1 MGDTGRA
8 RKGESLVVEAGAPS
22 NRPRIR
28 GLDGIRAFAVL
39 AVLGSHTAGT
49 GLPGGF
55 YGVDAFFALSGFLI
69 TSLLVEEF
77 QGRAGISLLGFWA
90 RRARRLLP
98 ALFVLLTAIGIV
110 VAVWPS
116 LFGAPQLRGD
126 ALSTVFYVANWHLI
140 AAHSNYFASTGPP
153 SPLEHTWSLA
163 IEEQFYLLWP
173 LVVLAVL
180 GIGRRS
186 RRRAGAVTDRVR
198 MRRRL
203 GALLAFAVVGA
214 VASAVWMAV
223 LVSPFDT
230 VRAYYG
236 SDTRA
241 ESLLVGAALALAFA
255 LWGSPRSRGARGVV
269 SLAGLV
275 AVGGTVALW
284 MLVPDSAFLAFHGG
298 FLLAAGATCAV
309 IASVVALPRGPL
321 AVGLG
326 LRPIRYLGRISYG
339 MYLWYLPVTL
349 AMSPRRTHLTGYELF
364 AARFAV
370 ITALAALSAA
380 LIENPIRRGAIASW
394 KLRLAAPAAAGV
406 SVLTIFAATVV
417 PAEAGTA
424 RVAAVVPHVT
434 PAPPSP
440 APPMKVLLVGDSMAG
455 SLDVGLNA
463 VAPQYD
469 AVVADEGIPGCSL
482 AIDKKSAALTF
493 AGPPDPPCQASNPEA
508 LFDGK
513 YWVAAWNP
521 DVVIYLA
528 RGETLN
534 TQIGTSSSWQHIG
547 QPAFDARLSA
557 RMTEGLQVLGSRG
570 AHVFFLGPPLYDS
583 SVLLSEG
590 GEQGSGL
597 GSQGSP
603 FQEDDP
609 GRVARD
615 DALMQA
621 AVAVDPAGSFLDLG
635 QWLTPGARYTSTVNG
650 VTARCADGVHLTP
663 AGGALVAAQLFP
675 IITTLAREHQQQ
687 APDGAW
693 PNPPLPGPP
702 AWYSNL
708 HC

>member
-1 MGDTGRA
+1 M
-8 RKGESLVVEAGAPS
+8 AGAPS
-22 NRPRIR
+22 NRPRVR

-49 GLPGGF
+49 GLPGGY

-77 QGRAGISLLGFWA
+77 QNRAGISLLGFWA

-98 ALFVLLTAIGIV
+98 ALFVLLTALGVV
-110 VAVWPS
+110 VAVWPA

-126 ALSTVFYVANWHLI
+126 ALSTVFYFANWHFI
-140 AAHSNYFASTGPP
+140 AAHSNYFASSGPP
-153 SPLEHTWSLA
+153 SPLQHTWSLA
-163 IEEQFYLLWP
+163 IEEQFYLVWP

-186 RRRAGAVTDRVR
+186 RRRAGARTDPVR

-203 GALLAFAVVGA
+203 GALLGLAVVGA

-223 LVSPFDT
+223 LVTPFDT

-255 LWGSPRSRGARGVV
+255 LWGTPRSRAARGVV
-269 SLAGLV
+269 SLGGLL
-275 AVGGTVALW
+275 AVGATVALW

-298 FLLAAGATCAV
+298 FFLAAGATCLI

-321 AVGLG
+321 ALGLG
-326 LRPIRYLGRISYG
+326 VGPVRYLGRISYG

-349 AMSPRRTHLTGYELF
+349 AMTPRRTHLTGYELF

-394 KLRLAAPAAAGV
+394 KLRVAAPAAAGV
-406 SVLTIFAATVV
+406 SVLSIFAATVV

-424 RVAAVVPHVT
+424 RVTAVAPRVT
-434 PAPPSP
+434 PAPPTLG
-440 APPMKVLLVGDSMAG
+440 PPIKVLLVGDSMAG

-469 AVVADEGIPGCSL
+469 AIVADEGVPGCSL

-493 AGPPDPPCQASNPEA
+493 AGPPARPCQAGNPQA
-508 LFDGK
+508 LFDAWR

-521 DVVIYLA
+521 DVVLYLA

-534 TQIGTSSSWQHIG
+534 TQVGSASSWSHIG
-547 QPAFDARLSA
+547 QPEFDTRLA
-557 RMTEGLQVLGSRG
+557 GRMTEALQVLGSRG
-570 AHVFFLGPPLYDS
+570 AHVFFLGSPLYNS
-583 SVLLSEG
+583 AQLLGDQEST
-590 GEQGSGL
+590 L

-621 AVAVDPAGSFLDLG
+621 AVAVEPTASYLDLA
-635 QWLTPGARYTSTVNG
+635 QWLTPGGQYTSTVDG
-650 VTARCADGVHLTP
+650 ATTRCVDGVHLTP

-675 IITTLAREHQQQ
+675 VVTTLAREHQQQ
-687 APDGAW
+687 SPDGVW
-693 PNPPLPGPP
+693 PDPTLPGPP

>member
-1 MGDTGRA
+1 MP
-8 RKGESLVVEAGAPS
+8 EAAPS
-22 NRPRIR
+22 NRPRVR

-77 QGRAGISLLGFWA
+77 QHRAGISLLGFWA

-98 ALFVLLTAIGIV
+98 ALFVLLTALGVV

-140 AAHSNYFASTGPP
+140 AAHSNYFAASGPP
-153 SPLEHTWSLA
+153 SPLQHTWSLA
-163 IEEQFYLLWP
+163 IEEQFYLVWP
-173 LVVLAVL
+173 LVVLAFL

-186 RRRAGAVTDRVR
+186 RRRAGATTDQAR

-203 GALLAFAVVGA
+203 GALLALAVTGA

-223 LVSPFDT
+223 LVTPFDT

-255 LWGSPRSRGARGVV
+255 LWGSPRSRPARGFV

-275 AVGGTVALW
+275 AVGGTIALW
-284 MLVPDSAFLAFHGG
+284 MFVPDSAFLAFHGG
-298 FLLAAGATCAV
+298 FLLASGATCAV

-321 AVGLG
+321 AIGLG

-349 AMSPRRTHLTGYELF
+349 AMTSRRTHLTGYELF
-364 AARFAV
+364 AVRFAV
-370 ITALAALSAA
+370 ITALAAVSAA
-380 LIENPIRRGAIASW
+380 LIENPIRRGSIASW

-406 SVLTIFAATVV
+406 SVLTIFAATVL

-424 RVAAVVPHVT
+424 RVSAALPHVT

-440 APPMKVLLVGDSMAG
+440 APPIKVLLVGDSMAG

-463 VAPQYD
+463 VSPQYD

-493 AGPPDPPCQASNPEA
+493 AGPPAPPCRVDNPQA
-508 LFDGK
+508 LFDAWR

-521 DVVIYLA
+521 DVVLYLA

-534 TQIGTSSSWQHIG
+534 TQIGSATTWMHIG
-547 QPAFDARLSA
+547 QPEFDTRLA
-557 RMTEGLQVLGSRG
+557 GRMTEGLQVLGSGG
-570 AHVFFLGPPLYDS
+570 AHVFFLGSPLYDS
-583 SVLLSEG
+583 SVLLG
-590 GEQGSGL
+590 DQGSEP
-597 GSQGSP
+597 GSQASP

-621 AVAVDPAGSFLDLG
+621 AVAVNPAASFVDLG
-635 QWLTPGARYTSTVNG
+635 QFLTPGTRYTSTIGG
-650 VTARCADGVHLTP
+650 VTARCSDGVHLTP
-663 AGGALVAAQLFP
+663 AGGALVAAQIFP
-675 IITTLAREHQQQ
+675 TITTLAREHQQQ
-687 APDGAW
+687 YPAGAW
-693 PNPPLPGPP
+693 PDPTLPGPP
-702 AWYSNL
+702 AWYSKL